1 MCQSNPPWC
10 GVTPHLQAK
19 RRNPIKAPTQRSPS
33 IYDVYIAWEQ
43 VGSFNPVKLFLI
55 IGQQNRSLLQACRT
69 LRIMNL
75 LNRSITKSD
84 MRTMTTI
91 MMTSC
96 RCYSRFTYSVNHVEP
111 ATFEV
116 KCKSHTKSHVQINKN
131 STFLL
136 LFLAFCGK
144 SSPPLCRG
152 FPSPLHTLSVLLAL
166 ASETAASPSSVPHP
180 NQCS

>member
-55 IGQQNRSLLQACRT
+55 IGWQNRSLLQACRT

-96 RCYSRFTYSVNHVEP
+96 RCYSRFTYSVNHVE
-111 ATFEV
+111 
-116 KCKSHTKSHVQINKN
+116 
-131 STFLL
+131 

-144 SSPPLCRG
+144 SSTPLCRG